1 MPAKQPED
9 QLTRRERQI
18 MDVIYAMNKATAT
31 EVVEAIVDA
40 PSRTTIRTL
49 LRILEE
55 KGHLKHTE
63 QGREYLYLP
72 TRPRAR
78 AGQSAMRRVVE
89 TFFGGSLEQA
99 VATHLTD
106 PKADLSVEELE
117 RLARL
122 IAQAK
127 KKGRS
132 S

>member
-1 MPAKQPED
+1 MPTNQPED
-9 QLTRRERQI
+9 RLSRRERQI
-18 MDVIYAMNKATAT
+18 MDAIYALKQATVT
-31 EVVEAIVDA
+31 EVVEAIADA

-49 LRILEE
+49 MRILED
-55 KGHLKHTE
+55 KGHLKHKK

-106 PKADLSVEELE
+106 PKAKLSEEELE
-117 RLARL
+117 RIASL

-127 KKGRS
+127 KKGGRS
-132 S
+132 